1 MFPIGVSWQ
10 SSHSHISFPPKLFL
24 NICVDSALSTF
35 RILSESLR
43 NPSEESKATW
53 ICLTAVT
60 VWQVFPYICK
70 LFVLWNEN
78 LGGYIVSWIWL
89 ANELRNNVLFLFL
102 FVTCPGLGWVFLEGA
117 EIRFQCISMI
127 FKSPNLKASV
137 WTNIICIQ
145 KSFVSITNQSLNALT
160 PLYFKGVIRGEK
172 SSPFNALF
180 AVLEDVSCV
189 YLLNVKKVCLLR
201 SDVIRCQ

>member
-1 MFPIGVSWQ
+1 MSW
-10 SSHSHISFPPKLFL
+10 F
-24 NICVDSALSTF
+24 
-35 RILSESLR
+35 
-43 NPSEESKATW
+43 
-53 ICLTAVT
+53 
-60 VWQVFPYICK
+60 
-70 LFVLWNEN
+70 
-78 LGGYIVSWIWL
+78 
-89 ANELRNNVLFLFL
+89 
-102 FVTCPGLGWVFLEGA
+102 GLGFFEGA

-160 PLYFKGVIRGEK
+160 PLYFKRVIHGEK
-172 SSPFNALF
+172 SSPFSALF
-180 AVLEDVSCV
+180 WKFSAVLEDASCV